1 MEVDFEKSL
10 KRLDE
15 ITNKISAGDIS
26 LDESL
31 ALYAEAKEIIAKLQ
45 EALEQ
50 AKDKVEK
57 VVEID

>member
-1 MEVDFEKSL
+1 MEIDFEKSL

-15 ITNKISAGDIS
+15 ITNKISGGDIS

-31 ALYAEAKEIIAKLQ
+31 ALYKEAKEIIAKLQ
-45 EALEQ
+45 AALEE

>member
-15 ITNKISAGDIS
+15 ITNKISSGDIS

-31 ALYAEAKEIIAKLQ
+31 ALYAEAKEIITKLQ
-45 EALEQ
+45 EALKQ

>member
-15 ITNKISAGDIS
+15 ITNKISSGDIS

-57 VVEID
+57 VVEIG

>member
-1 MEVDFEKSL
+1 MEIDFEKSL

-15 ITNKISAGDIS
+15 ITNKISSGDIS

-31 ALYAEAKEIIAKLQ
+31 ALYKEAKEIIAKLQ
-45 EALEQ
+45 AALEE